1 MICQRRHADFAVCL
15 TTSSTSVKVNHSGRS
30 ERPTGMEFRL
40 LGPFEASHHGRLVEI
55 ASRRQERCLLALL
68 LLDLGHLVTID
79 RLIDLLWN
87 GSAPASARGAVY
99 TYVGRLRAA
108 LNPYGVRITTR
119 ADGYLV
125 EADDHRVDVTD
136 FHRTVQQGLDA
147 ADPAVRA
154 ALLDGALQLWRG
166 PLLADV
172 ADDALRH
179 RLDGQLDEARLVA
192 VEMRAEAQLA
202 LGRHARV
209 SKDLAGLA
217 DAYPL
222 RERLVGLL
230 MTAQYRAARQ
240 ADALLLYEA
249 TRKALAT
256 ELGVDPGPDLQ
267 ELHRRILRNDARLD
281 QPRRAVYEVRIRE
294 EVLPWTVGGH
304 PALDF
309 CNTFAGWGLPTP
321 PPPGAEWLRG
331 YNTFAVWC
339 GYIGLADDPTVT
351 RLLTLAARD
360 PAEADRT
367 LEQARTLRAQVYAC
381 LNGHADHAA
390 FDAVARAAEAAA
402 KTLEYTRDETGGG
415 RWRPGL
421 DAGLRL
427 PLHAAA
433 WSAAELLAD
442 PRRLTVR
449 SCTESHCRWLFLD
462 EAGMRRW
469 CSLVTCAG

>member
-1 MICQRRHADFAVCL
+1 MARL
-15 TTSSTSVKVNHSGRS
+15 TTSSTRGKVNHSGGA

-40 LGPFEASHHGRLVEI
+40 LGPFEACHDGRLVEI

-79 RLIDLLWN
+79 RLINLLWN

-108 LNPYGVRITTR
+108 LSPYGVRITTR

-147 ADPAVRA
+147 ADPAARA
-154 ALLDGALQLWRG
+154 ALLDGALRLWRG

-172 ADDALRH
+172 ADEALRH

-192 VEMRAEAQLA
+192 VETRAEAHLD

-209 SKDLAGLA
+209 VKDLAELA
-217 DAYPL
+217 EVFPL
-222 RERLVGLL
+222 RERLVGIL
-230 MTAQYRAARQ
+230 MTAHYRAARQ

-281 QPRRAVYEVRIRE
+281 QPRRAVYEVRVRE
-294 EVLPWTVGGH
+294 EMLPWTVGGH

-309 CNTFAGWGLPTP
+309 CNTFAGWGLPSPAP
-321 PPPGAEWLRG
+321 PSAEWLRG
-331 YNTFAVWC
+331 YSTFAVWS
-339 GYIGLADDPTVT
+339 GYIGLADDPTVS
-351 RLLTLAARD
+351 RLLTLAGRD

-449 SCTESHCRWLFLD
+449 SCAESHCRWLFMD
-462 EAGMRRW
+462 ETSMRRW
-469 CSLVTCAG
+469 CSLVTCAA

>member
-1 MICQRRHADFAVCL
+1 M
-15 TTSSTSVKVNHSGRS
+15 VNRS
-30 ERPTGMEFRL
+30 AAAERPTGMEFHL
-40 LGPFEASHHGRLVEI
+40 LGPFEARHGGRLVEI

-68 LLDLGHLVTID
+68 LLDLGRLVTID
-79 RLIDLLWN
+79 RLIGLLWN

-125 EADDHRVDVTD
+125 EADDHRVDVAD
-136 FHRTVQQGLDA
+136 FHRTVQQALDA
-147 ADPAVRA
+147 ADPAARA
-154 ALLDGALQLWRG
+154 ALLDGALRLWRG

-172 ADDALRH
+172 ADEALRH

-192 VEMRAEAQLA
+192 LEARAEAQLA
-202 LGRHARV
+202 LGRHPRV
-209 SKDLAGLA
+209 IKELAGLA
-217 DAYPL
+217 ERHPL
-222 RERLVGLL
+222 RERLVGIL
-230 MTAQYRAARQ
+230 MTAHYRAARQ

-249 TRKALAT
+249 TRQALAT

-281 QPRRAVYEVRIRE
+281 QPRRAVYEVRIRDE
-294 EVLPWTVGGH
+294 MLPWIVGGH

-309 CNTFAGWGLPTP
+309 CNTFAGWGDPAPL
-321 PPPGAEWLRG
+321 PGAEWLRN
-331 YNTFAVWC
+331 YRTFAVWS
-339 GYIGLADDPTVT
+339 GYSGLADDPTVN
-351 RLLTLAARD
+351 RLLTLADRD
-360 PAEADRT
+360 PATARET
-367 LEQARTLRAQVYAC
+367 LDQARTLRAHLYAC
-381 LNGHADHAA
+381 LSGPADHTA

-402 KTLEYTRDETGGG
+402 RTLQYTRDETGGG

-421 DAGLRL
+421 EAGLRL

-449 SCTESHCRWLFLD
+449 SCADSHCRWLFLD
-462 EAGMRRW
+462 ETSMRRW

>member
-1 MICQRRHADFAVCL
+1 
-15 TTSSTSVKVNHSGRS
+15 
-30 ERPTGMEFRL
+30 MEFRL
-40 LGPFEASHHGRLVEI
+40 LGPFETGHDGHPVEV

-79 RLIDLLWN
+79 RLISLLWN
-87 GSAPASARGAVY
+87 GDAPASARGAVY

-108 LNPYGVRITTR
+108 LSPHGVRITTR

-125 EADDHRVDVTD
+125 EADEHRVDVTD
-136 FHRTVQQGLDA
+136 FHRTVQRALDL
-147 ADPAVRA
+147 ADPAARA
-154 ALLDGALQLWRG
+154 GLLDEALRLWRG

-172 ADDALRH
+172 ADDALRD
-179 RLDGQLDEARLVA
+179 RLDGQLTEARLVA
-192 VEMRAEAQLA
+192 VEARAQAHLD
-202 LGRHARV
+202 LGRHPRV
-209 SKDLAGLA
+209 TRDLTELA
-217 DAYPL
+217 TQHPL

-230 MTAQYRAARQ
+230 MTAHYRAARQ

-249 TRKALAT
+249 TRKALAA

-267 ELHRRILRNDARLD
+267 ELHRRILRNDPVLD
-281 QPRRAVYEVRIRE
+281 QPRRPVYEVRVRDE
-294 EVLPWTVGGH
+294 TLPWIVGGH

-321 PPPGAEWLRG
+321 LPGAEWLRS
-331 YNTFAVWC
+331 YRTFAVWC
-339 GYIGLADDPTVT
+339 GYLGLADDPTVS
-351 RLLTLAARD
+351 RLLTLADRD
-360 PAEADRT
+360 PAAAEQTLAEAW
-367 LEQARTLRAQVYAC
+367 ALRSHIYAC
-381 LNGHADHAA
+381 LSGQADNTA

-402 KTLEYTRDETGGG
+402 KTLEYVRDETGGG
-415 RWRPGL
+415 RWRPSL
-421 DAGLRL
+421 EAGLRL

-449 SCTESHCRWLFLD
+449 SCAQSHCRWLFLD

>member
-1 MICQRRHADFAVCL
+1 
-15 TTSSTSVKVNHSGRS
+15 
-30 ERPTGMEFRL
+30 MEFRL
-40 LGPFEASHHGRLVEI
+40 LGPFEACHDGHLVEI
-55 ASRRQERCLLALL
+55 AGRRQERCLLALL
-68 LLDLGHLVTID
+68 LLDLGHPVTID
-79 RLIDLLWN
+79 RLIGLLWN
-87 GSAPASARGAVY
+87 GEEPASARGAVY

-108 LNPYGVRITTR
+108 LVPYGVRITTR

-125 EADDHRVDVTD
+125 EADNHRVDVAD
-136 FHRTVQQGLDA
+136 FHRDVQQALDA
-147 ADPAVRA
+147 ADPAARA
-154 ALLDGALQLWRG
+154 ALLDRALRLWRG

-172 ADDALRH
+172 ADEALRH

-192 VEMRAEAQLA
+192 HEMRAEAQLA

-209 SKDLAGLA
+209 IKDLAALA
-217 DAYPL
+217 DALPL
-222 RERLVGLL
+222 RERLVGTL
-230 MTAQYRAARQ
+230 MTAHYRAARQ

-267 ELHRRILRNDARLD
+267 ELHRRILRSDARLD
-281 QPRRAVYEVRIRE
+281 QPRRAVYEVRVRE
-294 EVLPWTVGGH
+294 EVLPWIVGGH

-309 CNTFAGWGLPTP
+309 CNTFVGWGDPAPL
-321 PPPGAEWLRG
+321 PGAEWLRG
-331 YNTFAVWC
+331 YRTFAVWC
-339 GYIGLADDPTVT
+339 GYIGLADDPTVS
-351 RLLTLAARD
+351 RLLTLALRD

-367 LEQARTLRAQVYAC
+367 LEQARTLRAHMFAC
-381 LNGHADHAA
+381 LSGHADHAA

-402 KTLEYTRDETGGG
+402 KTLEYTRDDSGGG
-415 RWRPGL
+415 RWRPSL
-421 DAGLRL
+421 EAGLRL

-449 SCTESHCRWLFLD
+449 SCAESHCRWLFLD
-462 EAGMRRW
+462 ETSMRRW

>member
-1 MICQRRHADFAVCL
+1 
-15 TTSSTSVKVNHSGRS
+15 
-30 ERPTGMEFRL
+30 MEFRL
-40 LGPFEASHHGRLVEI
+40 LGPFEAYHDGRPVEL

-68 LLDLGHLVTID
+68 LLDLGHLVSID
-79 RLIDLLWN
+79 RLIGLLWDGN
-87 GSAPASARGAVY
+87 APASARGAVY

-108 LNPYGVRITTR
+108 LGPYGVRITTR

-125 EADDHRVDVTD
+125 EADEHRVDVAD
-136 FHRTVQQGLDA
+136 FHRSVRRALEL
-147 ADPAVRA
+147 ADPAARA
-154 ALLDGALQLWRG
+154 ALLDDALRLWRG

-172 ADDALRH
+172 ADETLRH

-192 VEMRAEAQLA
+192 VEARAEAQLA
-202 LGRHARV
+202 VGKHPRV
-209 SKDLAGLA
+209 SDDLAGPA
-217 DAYPL
+217 AQHPL
-222 RERLVGLL
+222 RERLIGLL
-230 MTAQYRAARQ
+230 MTAHYRAARQ

-249 TRKALAT
+249 TRQALAT

-267 ELHRRILRNDARLD
+267 ELHRRILRNDPRLD
-281 QPRRAVYEVRIRE
+281 QPRRAVYEVRVRDE
-294 EVLPWTVGGH
+294 TLPWTVGGH

-321 PPPGAEWLRG
+321 LPGAEWLRG
-331 YNTFAVWC
+331 YRTFAVWC
-339 GYIGLADDPTVT
+339 GYLGLVDDPTVS
-351 RLLTLAARD
+351 RLLTLADRD
-360 PAEADRT
+360 PAEADQT
-367 LEQARTLRAQVYAC
+367 LAEARALRSHVYAC
-381 LNGHADHAA
+381 LRGNADNTA

-402 KTLEYTRDETGGG
+402 RTLEYTRDETGGG
-415 RWRPGL
+415 RWRPTL
-421 DAGLRL
+421 AAGLRL